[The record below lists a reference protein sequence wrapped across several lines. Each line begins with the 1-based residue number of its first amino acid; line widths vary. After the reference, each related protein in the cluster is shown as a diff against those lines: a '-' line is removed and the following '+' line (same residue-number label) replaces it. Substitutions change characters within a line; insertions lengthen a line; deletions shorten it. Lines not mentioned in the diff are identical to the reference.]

1 MKRRLVM
8 FQFIFMGLLFVSLIG
23 LYIHYN
29 TELKS
34 KEAAINSHNQQ
45 IEVIKSELQNMQKSK
60 QQEMDKLLQIQTKN
74 LESYNLNYKEMQNTY
89 WSYFNTVFA
98 KLAEAKVELPLI
110 LNVNNNEHLKALNI
124 YMQNYKQNVI
134 SNNSKNSTLDPVF
147 QYISVEPTEET
158 FGEKKDGSSF
168 YLIYYY
174 RNIPY
179 NDRSGSVFDG
189 IKPLYVKLAP
199 ENNQWKAVEYGP

>member
-8 FQFIFMGLLFVSLIG
+8 LQFIFIGLLFALLIG

-29 TELKS
+29 FELKS

-45 IEVIKSELQNMQKSK
+45 IEIIKSELQSVQKSK
-60 QQEMDKLLQIQTKN
+60 QLEIDKLVQSQTRN
-74 LESYNLNYKEMQNTY
+74 LESYNLNYTEMQNTY
-89 WSYFNTVFA
+89 WRYFNVIFDQLT
-98 KLAEAKVELPLI
+98 KGGVELPLI
-110 LNVNNNEHLKALNI
+110 LNVNNNDHLETLNM
-124 YMQNYKQNVI
+124 YMQKYKQNVI
-134 SNNSKNSTLDPVF
+134 ENNWKNTTLEPVF

-158 FGEKKDGSSF
+158 FGEKKDGASF

-189 IKPLYVKLAP
+189 IKPLYIKLIR
-199 ENNQWKAVEYGP
+199 ENNQWKALEYGP